1 MKKII
6 FTLIILFLIIQ
17 VHAQDTKN
25 VRGQVIDKDSKFP
38 LAGVTV
44 MVIGSSPIIATS
56 TDEKGYFTLA
66 NVTLG
71 RVSIK
76 ASLIGYEEATI
87 SDVLVIAGK
96 ELQLSFELVEKIN
109 QINEIV
115 IKGDGNP
122 NQAAAKNEMI
132 SVSARSFDVELTNKF
147 SGSRND
153 PARMATNFAGVSG
166 ANDARNDIIIR
177 GNSPMGLLWRLEG
190 VDIPSPNHFGGFGST
205 GGPVSML
212 NNNNLAK
219 SDFMT
224 AAFPS
229 EYGNALAGVF
239 DLKMRSGNKN
249 KYEFMAQIGFNG
261 VEVGAEGPFNK
272 KKSDASFMINYRY
285 STLAL
290 FKFIGA
296 NFGTGTA
303 IPRYQD
309 ISFKIDI
316 PTKKAGVFKIFGLGG
331 LSAIELISSKAD
343 TSKKKNDLFG
353 NYTQDI
359 YNNVQTGIFGVS
371 HTYFIN
377 PKSFTKIIFS
387 ASHQTQKALIDTISL
402 TDISNV
408 QRFNKVYLRQNKYSF
423 HGMYNIKLNSKN
435 TILTGLMVDVM
446 DQLFSDSIKLFN
458 QFVPL
463 KYGKGIGVLSQVY
476 VSWQHKF
483 NEKWTLVTGAHLM
496 HFSIS
501 NSEAPEL
508 RLGLKY
514 QINAMQYLSFG
525 YGLHH
530 QIQPLPTYYNSDI
543 SIGASDRSP
552 TNLRM
557 KFSRSNHLVLGYDLV
572 FKKNYHFKTEIY
584 YQYLDKIPVEQ
595 FPSSFSMLNAGAD
608 FGTPNNI
615 NLINNGEGRNYGIEL
630 TLEKFFSKGFY
641 FLLTSSIF
649 QSQYKGSDNKWRS
662 TAFNGLYVVNGLA
675 GYEYKFGGKKNKT
688 KKYSVALDG
697 KITIAGGR
705 AYTPIDYVQSAIQRK
720 EVLLQD
726 QAFSK
731 QYPYYLKPDL
741 KFTFRM
747 SMKKITH
754 EFSFDAQNFI
764 NRRNYF
770 RIAYDPRSNT
780 ESVQYQQGF
789 FPLPQYRLLF

>member
-1 MKKII
+1 MKHLLYILLI
-6 FTLIILFLIIQ
+6 FVISFACQ
-17 VHAQDTKN
+17 AQDTKN

-38 LAGVTV
+38 IMGATITLVN
-44 MVIGSSPIIATS
+44 SNPIIAVS
-56 TDEKGYFTLA
+56 TDMNGYFTLM
-66 NVTLG
+66 NVPLG

-76 ASLIGYEEATI
+76 ATMIGYKESVA
-87 SDVLVIAGK
+87 SDVLIIAGK
-96 ELQLSFELVEKIN
+96 ELQLSFELEER
-109 QINEIV
+109 INEIEEV
-115 IKGDGNP
+115 TIKADGNA
-122 NQAAAKNEMI
+122 NQTAAKNEMI
-132 SVSARSFDVELTNKF
+132 SVSARSFDTELTNKF

-190 VDIPSPNHFGGFGST
+190 VDIPSPNHFGSFGST

-239 DLKMRSGNKN
+239 DLKMRSGNKD

-261 VEVGAEGPFNK
+261 VEVGAEGPFNR
-272 KKSDASFMINYRY
+272 KKSNASFMFNYRY

-290 FKFIGA
+290 FKLIGA

-309 ISFKIDI
+309 LSFKIDI
-316 PTKKAGVFKIFGLGG
+316 PTKKAGVFKIFGIGG
-331 LSAIELISSKAD
+331 ISAIELISSKVD
-343 TSKKKNDLFG
+343 TTKKKNDLFG

-359 YNNVQTGIFGVS
+359 YNKVQTGIAGIS

-377 PKSFTKIIFS
+377 SKSFTKVVI
-387 ASHQTQKALIDTISL
+387 AVSHQNQKAIIDTISL
-402 TDISNV
+402 TDITNV
-408 QRFNKVYLRQNKYSF
+408 QRFNKVALRQNKYSF
-423 HGMYNIKLNSKN
+423 HGMYNIKANSKN
-435 TILTGLMVDVM
+435 TILSGVMVDVM

-458 QFVPL
+458 AFIPL
-463 KYGKGIGVLSQVY
+463 KYNKGYGVLTQVY
-476 VSWQHKF
+476 TSWQHKF
-483 NEKWTLVTGAHLM
+483 NDQLSLVTGVHLM

-501 NSEAPEL
+501 NSIAPEL
-508 RLGLKY
+508 RIGFKY
-514 QINAMQYLSFG
+514 QINAMQSISFG

-530 QIQPLPTYYNSDI
+530 QIQPLPTYYNNDI
-543 SIGASDRSP
+543 SIGAIDRSP
-552 TNLRM
+552 TNLDM
-557 KFSRSNHLVLGYDLV
+557 KFSRSNHLVVGYDLV
-572 FKKNYHFKTEIY
+572 FKRNFHLRTEVY
-584 YQYLDKIPVEQ
+584 YQYLDKIPVES
-595 FPSSFSMLNAGAD
+595 FASSFSMLNAGAN

-615 NLINNGEGRNYGIEL
+615 NLVNKGEGRNYGIEL
-630 TLEKFFSKGFY
+630 TLEKFYSKGYY
-641 FLLTSSIF
+641 FLLTTSLF
-649 QSQYKGSDNKWRS
+649 QSQYKGSDHKWRN

-675 GYEYKFGGKKNKT
+675 GYEYKFGGRKNKT

-705 AYTPIDYVQSAIQRK
+705 YYTPIDYAQSAIQRQ
-720 EVLLQD
+720 EVLLD
-726 QAFSK
+726 NQAFTK
-731 QYPYYLKPDL
+731 KYPYYLKPDL

-770 RIAYDPRSNT
+770 RIAYNPRTNS